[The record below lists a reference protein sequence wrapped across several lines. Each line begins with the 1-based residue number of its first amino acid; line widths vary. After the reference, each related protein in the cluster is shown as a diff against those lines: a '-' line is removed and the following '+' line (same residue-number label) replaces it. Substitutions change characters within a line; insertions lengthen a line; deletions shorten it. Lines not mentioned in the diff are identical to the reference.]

1 MAGGRAGGEGRGG
14 IGDGG
19 GGLGGVLRVLATR
32 REEGLRE
39 LALDVEDAS
48 GSLQEELYSR
58 GEVSALF
65 AQLRQQLERTARRE
79 LEHCAHSAGVAV
91 RILAEEV
98 RRPLGAE
105 LELADLQH
113 RLEEPGLLQEVRALE
128 ERALAL
134 PAGDFAALGNP
145 ASPRGGGGGG
155 DDSEM
160 GALREEVGRLQAQL
174 LLARKGLAR
183 AEAVAATLKEDLAA
197 MQMALEDERR
207 CRDRAE
213 AKADELDGHTL
224 RVSGGGGGEAAL
236 RARVEELEAEV
247 GAKLARSKQF
257 QQLRKMLGAK
267 SQDVVRLRQ
276 RLRAYEPEEVP
287 DGDT

>member
-1 MAGGRAGGEGRGG
+1 
-14 IGDGG
+14 
-19 GGLGGVLRVLATR
+19 
-32 REEGLRE
+32 LRE

-224 RVSGGGGGEAAL
+224 RVSSGGGGGGREE
-236 RARVEELEAEV
+236 RAGG
-247 GAKLARSKQF
+247 GAW
-257 QQLRKMLGAK
+257 G
-267 SQDVVRLRQ
+267 
-276 RLRAYEPEEVP
+276 
-287 DGDT
+287 GGG

>member
-1 MAGGRAGGEGRGG
+1 MA
-14 IGDGG
+14 G

-224 RVSGGGGGEAAL
+224 RVSSGGGGSCTASAG
-236 RARVEELEAEV
+236 
-247 GAKLARSKQF
+247 G
-257 QQLRKMLGAK
+257 G
-267 SQDVVRLRQ
+267 
-276 RLRAYEPEEVP
+276 
-287 DGDT
+287 T

>member
-1 MAGGRAGGEGRGG
+1 MA
-14 IGDGG
+14 G

-224 RVSGGGGGEAAL
+224 RVSSGGGGGEAAL

>member
-1 MAGGRAGGEGRGG
+1 MCCGRAPLLFSGNHMAGLEEQ
-14 IGDGG
+14 
-19 GGLGGVLRVLATR
+19 LG
-32 REEGLRE
+32 
-39 LALDVEDAS
+39 ALDVEDAS

-224 RVSGGGGGEAAL
+224 RVSSGGGGGEAAL

>member
-1 MAGGRAGGEGRGG
+1 MA
-14 IGDGG
+14 G

-224 RVSGGGGGEAAL
+224 RVSSGGGGGKLHCERGWRNL
-236 RARVEELEAEV
+236 RRRSERSSRDPSSSNNS
-247 GAKLARSKQF
+247 GRCWARS
-257 QQLRKMLGAK
+257 RRT
-267 SQDVVRLRQ
+267 S
-276 RLRAYEPEEVP
+276 
-287 DGDT
+287 

>member
-1 MAGGRAGGEGRGG
+1 MAGGA
-14 IGDGG
+14 
-19 GGLGGVLRVLATR
+19 LGGVLRVLATR

-91 RILAEEV
+91 RLLAEEV

-134 PAGDFAALGNP
+134 PAGDFAALGSP
-145 ASPRGGGGGG
+145 AGPRGGGGGG
-155 DDSEM
+155 TTRNWARS
-160 GALREEVGRLQAQL
+160 GR
-174 LLARKGLAR
+174 R
-183 AEAVAATLKEDLAA
+183 
-197 MQMALEDERR
+197 
-207 CRDRAE
+207 
-213 AKADELDGHTL
+213 
-224 RVSGGGGGEAAL
+224 SGGSRRSCSL
-236 RARVEELEAEV
+236 RARTWP
-247 GAKLARSKQF
+247 GPRPWP
-257 QQLRKMLGAK
+257 R
-267 SQDVVRLRQ
+267 
-276 RLRAYEPEEVP
+276 P
-287 DGDT
+287 